1 MFSHAEHCIMYTE
14 LVLGL
19 HTTCSKHYTYSR
31 NYNKFKYLTKT
42 IHTDFNYYTIW
53 FLNYLNSHKRHFKK
67 THDLFCLYNNIKI
80 NQLIR
85 ITSKI

>member
-42 IHTDFNYYTIW
+42 IHTDFNYYTI
-53 FLNYLNSHKRHFKK
+53 
-67 THDLFCLYNNIKI
+67 
-80 NQLIR
+80 
-85 ITSKI
+85 